1 MIGAIILWPILKKIK
16 LERYVD
22 RRSSVQ
28 IANGCLDFMICGA
41 VASIQLDIVAD
52 NLVAIT
58 VLCAVLTL
66 FVTVY
71 CLVVIRKTCR
81 EDWFEKAAILFGQ
94 NTGSTASGLTLLKMV
109 DPEMESTALEDFGIF
124 QSTLGPVT
132 AILMA
137 VFPAVIVSS
146 GNITVP
152 MIGGIIVFVP
162 AMIVL
167 VCSIIKKA

>member
-1 MIGAIILWPILKKIK
+1 MANLKKDK

-81 EDWFEKAAILFGQ
+81 EDWFEKALFYLVRIQ
-94 NTGSTASGLTLLKMV
+94 EVRLL
-109 DPEMESTALEDFGIF
+109 DLHY
-124 QSTLGPVT
+124 
-132 AILMA
+132 
-137 VFPAVIVSS
+137 
-146 GNITVP
+146 
-152 MIGGIIVFVP
+152 
-162 AMIVL
+162 
-167 VCSIIKKA
+167 